1 MPVRVG
7 RGAAAAD
14 TELTSTTKS
23 TSMEQAKT
31 VTLSLTHSNSKFLHQ
46 VIFFQQRMCVNLS
59 GCHLSDGRFYVGG
72 ETWDLPGCGRGVCAK
87 VLQGGWQ
94 VAEDRYTK
102 CNEE

>member
-7 RGAAAAD
+7 RGD

-31 VTLSLTHSNSKFLHQ
+31 VTLSLSHYNSKFWHQ
-46 VIFFQQRMCVNLS
+46 VKQRICVNLS

-102 CNEE
+102 SNEE